1 MKYRI
6 YENENDLLNIEHVV
20 KKLNSKIVDH
30 NSTNKVLSEKFE
42 CGKKLTV
49 TVIKVMINKIFH
61 KAFLKWKLNTQK
73 IRIADMQRIVRDK
86 MINLERLERIYTELE
101 IQNENLL
108 SENEDLRHSSLDG
121 LEIANV
127 ILISTVDNT
136 IVYTRKGTTKYRPTR

>member
-1 MKYRI
+1 M
-6 YENENDLLNIEHVV
+6 V
-20 KKLNSKIVDH
+20 
-30 NSTNKVLSEKFE
+30 
-42 CGKKLTV
+42 
-49 TVIKVMINKIFH
+49 NKIFQ
-61 KAFLKWKLNTQK
+61 KASLIWKLNTQK
-73 IRIADMQRIVRDK
+73 IRIADMQRVVRDK